1 MLSDRSQQ
9 WALKLSIITKT
20 LWKTCFKR
28 NMQWIQWL
36 LTESCANSKEVL
48 KKLDILLLLPRHD
61 TEPKCFC
68 SRACFILFR
77 KSQYHSTFQST
88 YRGVFIIHSTVYDWG
103 FLQKQLTAKNRQ
115 LFSQR
120 SSIAGVRLGSKYV
133 SDLKHC
139 VTLLCVGDAV
149 RFLVNV
155 TNIWILGINFVN
167 EKSETPRMKQVRIF
181 WLSRSLS
188 R

>member
-1 MLSDRSQQ
+1 MTAANSEPFNFRLLPKPWEKHAS
-9 WALKLSIITKT
+9 KE
-20 LWKTCFKR
+20 TCSEV
-28 NMQWIQWL
+28 QWL

-88 YRGVFIIHSTVYDWG
+88 YRGVFITHSTVYDWG
-103 FLQKQLTAKNRQ
+103 FLQKQLTAKNRL

-149 RFLVNV
+149 RFLVNA